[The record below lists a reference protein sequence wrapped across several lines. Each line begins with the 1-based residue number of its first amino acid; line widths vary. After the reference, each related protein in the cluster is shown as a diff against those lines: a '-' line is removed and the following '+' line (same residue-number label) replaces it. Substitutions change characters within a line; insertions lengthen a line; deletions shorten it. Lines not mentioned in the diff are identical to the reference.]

1 MVIDSFV
8 SADESLYFDAL
19 SGAVFHAVLV
29 VLEYSAQAGCSNSY
43 NRSLNHAFPHSN
55 ENY

>member
-29 VLEYSAQAGCSNSY
+29 VLEFLHKQVV
-43 NRSLNHAFPHSN
+43 SLTAV
-55 ENY
+55 